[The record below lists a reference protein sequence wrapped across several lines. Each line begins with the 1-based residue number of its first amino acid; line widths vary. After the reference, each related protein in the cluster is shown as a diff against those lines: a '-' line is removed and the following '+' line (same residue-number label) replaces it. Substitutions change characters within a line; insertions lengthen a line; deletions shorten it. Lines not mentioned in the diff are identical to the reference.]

1 MTDKIPFNK
10 LKDGDFLVKGHWLF
24 IFDHFE
30 PGRFNINAHAYLYKA
45 LFNLDDAY
53 MTVPPFPKRGIGYYE
68 DKYAELRYATNYERK
83 LFMDSLKNKK
93 YYYDEEAKIIRY
105 NANEEGRLERG

>member
-30 PGRFNINAHAYLYKA
+30 PGAGAVLESDGGESWSGEDCGKQRRHAA
-45 LFNLDDAY
+45 LALGFQVDTPGDLFQQRESGENVLDLS
-53 MTVPPFPKRGIGYYE
+53 G
-68 DKYAELRYATNYERK
+68 
-83 LFMDSLKNKK
+83 
-93 YYYDEEAKIIRY
+93 
-105 NANEEGRLERG
+105 

>member
-30 PGRFNINAHAYLYKA
+30 PGLINRDAHAFLYKA

-53 MTVPPFPKRGIGYYE
+53 MTVPPFPTRGIGYYE
-68 DKYAELRYATNYERK
+68 DKYTELRYATNYERK
-83 LFMDSLKNKK
+83 IFMYKLKKEK
-93 YYYDEEAKIIRY
+93 YSYDEETKIVRY

>member
-10 LKDGDFLVKGHWLF
+10 LKGGDFLVKGRWLF

-45 LFNLDDAY
+45 LFNLDGDY
-53 MTVPPFPKRGIGYYE
+53 MTVPPLPTRGIGYYE
-68 DKYAELRYATNYERK
+68 DQYAELRYATNYERK
-83 LFMDSLKNKK
+83 LFMNNLKSRK
-93 YYYDEEAKIIRY
+93 YCYDEEAKIVRY
-105 NANEEGRLERG
+105 NAYDEGRLERG